1 MIIKKLKLL
10 HVAGS
15 AFIPSLPTGCFSNE
29 PLTKTCEKAEQSEHC
44 IAELFR
50 KMFIKKEIANLDVT
64 HWYASKSTGFPEM
77 FRGKK
82 SVCHEFIEMQK
93 EKIK

>member
-10 HVAGS
+10 HVAGT
-15 AFIPSLPTGCFSNE
+15 AFIPSLSTGCFSNE

-64 HWYASKSTGFPEM
+64 HWDASKNTGFSEM
-77 FRGKK
+77 FCGKK
-82 SVCHEFIEMQK
+82 FVCNEFIEMQK

>member
-10 HVAGS
+10 HVAGT
-15 AFIPSLPTGCFSNE
+15 AFIPSLSTGCFSNE

-50 KMFIKKEIANLDVT
+50 KMFIKKRLQIWMLLIGMLLKIQAFQRCFAVKNLF
-64 HWYASKSTGFPEM
+64 AMNLSKCK
-77 FRGKK
+77 RRK
-82 SVCHEFIEMQK
+82 
-93 EKIK
+93 

>member
-50 KMFIKKEIANLDVT
+50 KMFIKKWYLILYQIQEDVVYVDCILDYRKDYQ
-64 HWYASKSTGFPEM
+64 WLDK
-77 FRGKK
+77 
-82 SVCHEFIEMQK
+82 
-93 EKIK
+93 